1 MTTDSIGEI
10 AGPPRGPQLPEP
22 PVTRGK
28 VWTDART
35 PYGPDSP
42 HSYFRDLAVVERA
55 KSQSDSS
62 VDRALRDGGVPAFGG
77 GPIPSRLDGGLDEA
91 RKRLQIAGERR
102 DLSSTA
108 GVGGEFIPSAGPP
121 VFVAEAFAT
130 AARARSRM
138 ATILPTRRLPESGLK
153 VTAPRFGTGSAA
165 AVHVENA
172 AVQETDPTTALAT
185 GPLGTL
191 AGHNDL
197 SQQAVDL
204 SNLDEAIAAEL
215 GSAYGERLDIQVIS
229 GTGTSGQIL
238 GLLAVTGISALTYT
252 SATPTGAEN
261 FAQVG
266 RLVASTAT
274 AYGAPVD
281 TILVHPRRAAYIRSK
296 LGYAPEWPANI
307 EEVGAIP
314 VNLGAGTNEDTVIAL
329 SREESPLF
337 LNPPAFRAMIDPLSA
352 NLEVRF
358 QIHGYAALLANRQPA
373 SIGKSTGTGWAS
385 PTF

>member
-1 MTTDSIGEI
+1 MTEPSIGEI
-10 AGPPRGPQLPEP
+10 FEPRTSEIPPPSTPRA
-22 PVTRGK
+22 
-28 VWTDART
+28 ART
-35 PYGPDSP
+35 NPRQPYGVDSP
-42 HSYFRDLAVVERA
+42 HSFFRDLATIARA
-55 KSQSDSS
+55 ESQRGKSLDTAQAQGGI
-62 VDRALRDGGVPAFGG
+62 ALFDG
-77 GPIPSRLDGGLDEA
+77 GPIPSFTDGGADEA
-91 RKRLQIAGERR
+91 RSRLRVTSERR

-108 GVGGEFIPSAGPP
+108 GAGGEFVPGGGPP

-138 ATILPTRRLPESGLK
+138 ATILPTRPLPESGLK
-153 VTAPRFGTGSAA
+153 VQAPRFGNGSAV

-197 SQQAVDL
+197 SQQALDL
-204 SNLDEAIAAEL
+204 SNLDEGIAAEL
-215 GSAYGERLDIQVIS
+215 GSAYGERLDIQVIN

-238 GLLAVTGISALTYT
+238 GLLAVTGISALIYT
-252 SATPTGAEN
+252 SATPTATEAY
-261 FAQVG
+261 AQVG
-266 RLVASTAT
+266 KLASSVAS
-274 AYGAPVD
+274 AYGAPID
-281 TILVHPRRAAYIRSK
+281 TFIMHPRRRAWIESK
-296 LGYAPEWPANI
+296 LAFTPAWLDVQVV
-307 EEVGAIP
+307 EVGAIP
-314 VNLGAGTNEDTVIAL
+314 TNLGAGTNEDTVIAL
-329 SREESPLF
+329 AREESPLF
-337 LNPPAFRAMIDPLSA
+337 LQSPSFRAMIDPLSA